1 MNDMEDID
9 YLYLWA
15 EKIGKRPTE
24 DDEYKFIET
33 IGKLVN
39 DGYTE
44 SFARLESFK
53 RLYEHNRR

>member
-24 DDEYKFIET
+24 DDEERFIET
-33 IGKLVN
+33 VGKLVD

-44 SFARLESFK
+44 MYSRREAFK
-53 RLYEHNRR
+53 RIYDH